1 MPLVRVTELNRQ
13 NLLLN
18 RKENAMSNLVRY
30 VRSSFPSLFDS
41 DFFGPTDALLDRV
54 LSQTFPEFTTIFGTK
69 AFESAAYPK
78 VDIRET
84 EKEFVIEAEIPGL
97 TKDQV
102 RVEVKDD
109 VLLIKGE
116 KRSEDKKE
124 GKYHVQE
131 IKRSSFVRSYT
142 LPPDLVDKSTVKA
155 KFQDGVLEITIQKVK
170 PSPPPKPDVKVIDIQ

>member
-1 MPLVRVTELNRQ
+1 MN
-13 NLLLN
+13 
-18 RKENAMSNLVRY
+18 SLVRY
-30 VRSSFPSLFDS
+30 QRPSFPSFFDP

-54 LSQTFPEFTTIFGTK
+54 LSQVFPEFTTVFGTK

-84 EKEFVIEAEIPGL
+84 EKEFIIEAEIPGL
-97 TKDQV
+97 SKDQV

-109 VLLIKGE
+109 ILVIKGE

-142 LPPDLVDKSTVKA
+142 LPPDLVDKNTVEA
-155 KFQDGVLEITIQKVK
+155 KFQDGVLEVKVQKVK
-170 PSPPPKPDVKVIDIQ
+170 PTPPPKPDVKVIDIK

>member
-1 MPLVRVTELNRQ
+1 
-13 NLLLN
+13 
-18 RKENAMSNLVRY
+18 MSNLVRY
-30 VRSSFPSLFDS
+30 NRPSPAVFDP
-41 DFFGPTDALLDRV
+41 DFFGPIDVLFDKV

-97 TKDQV
+97 SKEQV
-102 RVEVKDD
+102 KVEVKDD
-109 VLLIKGE
+109 VLVIRGE
-116 KRSEDKKE
+116 KRYEDKKE

-142 LPPDLVDKSTVKA
+142 LPPEMVDKSTVRA
-155 KFQDGVLEITIQKVK
+155 KFQDGLLEVTISKVK
-170 PSPPPKPDVKVIDIQ
+170 PTPPPKPEVKTIQIE